1 MVKIV
6 IPFKPQNPKSRLS
19 DVLSLEERNNLMNY
33 MLLDVIDAAK
43 ECSDDVVVLS
53 SGKIDFEVGCKV
65 IEDARSLN
73 KAVNSIIEEN
83 VAIVMSDLP
92 LLTSDVLKRFLECEG
107 DVVIAPG
114 RRGGTNML
122 LVRDR
127 RFRVSYHYGSFI
139 KHVKIAEQ
147 HGMDVKIFDSFYAG
161 VDIDD
166 KNDLLELMIHGKGKA
181 RDYLEKIGF
190 RVDYKKDP
198 ILCRIQNSEVIQLIN
213 RPDNP

>member
-6 IPFKPQNPKSRLS
+6 IPFKPHNPKSRLS

-33 MLLDVIDAAK
+33 MLLDVIDAVR
-43 ECSDDVVVLS
+43 ECSEDVLVLS
-53 SGKIDFEVGCKV
+53 SGKIEFNVNCEVK
-65 IEDARSLN
+65 EDSRSLDE
-73 KAVNSIIEEN
+73 AVNSVIDEN

-92 LLTSDVLKRFLECEG
+92 LLTPEVLKRFISCEG

-122 LVRDR
+122 LVRDKK
-127 RFRVSYHYGSFI
+127 FRVSYHYGSMK
-139 KHVKIAEQ
+139 KHLKIAEKL
-147 HGMDVKIFDSFYAG
+147 GLNVRIFDSFYAG

-166 KNDLLELMIHGKGKA
+166 RNDLLELMIHGKGRS

-190 RVDYKKDP
+190 RVDYSSKDP
-198 ILCRIQNSEVIQLIN
+198 ALCRIQKFKNQTAEKSTG
-213 RPDNP
+213 

>member
-1 MVKIV
+1 MV

-19 DVLSLEERNNLMNY
+19 DVLSYEERKKLMNY
-33 MLLDVIDAAK
+33 MLLDVVNTAR
-43 ECSDDVVVLS
+43 ECSKDVVVLS
-53 SGKIDFEVGCKV
+53 SGKIDFNIDCKV
-65 IEDARSLN
+65 IEDSRSLDN
-73 KAVNSIIEEN
+73 AVNSIIEDN
-83 VAIVMSDLP
+83 VAIIMSDLP
-92 LLTSDVLKRFLECEG
+92 LLTSKILKRFLECEG

-122 LVRDR
+122 LLRDG

-139 KHVKIAEQ
+139 KHVKIAEKL
-147 HGMDVKIFDSFYAG
+147 GMSVNIFDSFYAG

-198 ILCRIQNSEVIQLIN
+198 VLCRICDSKIHTVEKSTG
-213 RPDNP
+213 